1 MSKAT
6 EIWNKGIGSVHG
18 SDVTQRLCY
27 ETASNLAAYASEL
40 EKEQS
45 DLDWLE
51 GEVKTEYDLLL
62 KHSEYNKSE
71 YANGVR
77 AGFRAVRTFIKSRK
91 EAKP

>member
-27 ETASNLAAYASEL
+27 ETASNLAAYAGEL

-51 GEVKTEYDLLL
+51 EQIR
-62 KHSEYNKSE
+62 SEFDYQNEKPNSFSSISARE
-71 YANGVR
+71 AYRNVLHL
-77 AGFRAVRTFIKSRK
+77 IKQRK
-91 EAKP
+91 EAKS

>member
-6 EIWNKGIGSVHG
+6 EIWDKGIGSVHG
-18 SDVTQRLCY
+18 ADVTQKLCY
-27 ETASNLAAYASEL
+27 ETASNLAAYAREL

-51 GEVKTEYDLLL
+51 GEVAKLIEPAPTLGETL
-62 KHSEYNKSE
+62 KEAWTLGQNH
-71 YANGVR
+71 
-77 AGFRAVRTFIKSRK
+77 GFDRVQKLIRKRK